1 MTDVCLVYMTAGD
14 GEEARRIAKTLVSER
29 LAACANVLGPIR
41 SHYRWQGEVQEDA
54 EQVVIAKT
62 RSSLVP
68 ALTERVRAI
77 HSYDCPCV
85 LSLPVSGGNG
95 AFLNWI
101 AAETRDV

>member
-1 MTDVCLVYMTAGD
+1 MTDVCLVYMTVGD
-14 GEEARRIAKTLVSER
+14 EEEAHRIAKTLVSER

-41 SHYRWQGEVQEDA
+41 SYYWWQGEVQEDA

-62 RSSLVP
+62 QCSLVP
-68 ALTERVRAI
+68 ALTDKVRSI

-95 AFLNWI
+95 AFLDWI
-101 AAETRDV
+101 AAETRGA